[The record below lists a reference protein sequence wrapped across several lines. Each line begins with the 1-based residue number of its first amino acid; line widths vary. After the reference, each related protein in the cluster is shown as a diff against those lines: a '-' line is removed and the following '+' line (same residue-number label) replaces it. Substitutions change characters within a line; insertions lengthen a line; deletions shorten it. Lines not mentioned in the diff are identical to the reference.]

1 MFLFSTKAE
10 LQAYLKP
17 FRDANKAIGLVPTM
31 GAIHN
36 GHLSLM
42 EQSLNEN
49 ECTVVSIFVN
59 PTQFNNAEDL
69 EKYPRTLERDQ
80 EIIKSLSEQI
90 VIFAPSV
97 DEIYGG
103 NTVAQSFDFDGLE
116 NEMEGASRPGHFD
129 GVGTIV
135 SKLFELVTPNKAYFG
150 EKDFQQ
156 LQIIRK
162 MVDKLHIPV
171 QVIGVPIFRA
181 TDGLAMSSRNERVS
195 TEGLKK
201 STFLYQVL
209 LKAKDLFK
217 SESISKVNA
226 FVENEFKNNPNFEL
240 EYFTIA
246 EEETLKTATSKD
258 EGRRYRGFLV
268 AHIEGIRLIDNI
280 SFN

>member
-69 EKYPRTLERDQ
+69 EKYPRTLERDM

-135 SKLFELVTPNKAYFG
+135 SKLFELVTPSKAYFG

-162 MVDKLHIPV
+162 MVQKLHIPV

-181 TDGLAMSSRNERVS
+181 SDGLAMSSRNERVS
-195 TEGLKK
+195 TEGLQK

-209 LKAKDLFK
+209 LKAKELFK

-226 FVENEFKNNPNFEL
+226 FVENEFKNNSNFEL

-246 EEETLKTATSKD
+246 EEDSLKTAVAK
-258 EGRRYRGFLV
+258 EAQHKYRGFLV
-268 AHIEGIRLIDNI
+268 AHIEGVRLIDNL

>member
-31 GAIHN
+31 GAIHK

-195 TEGLKK
+195 TEGLEK

-246 EEETLKTATSKD
+246 EEDTLKTATSKN
-258 EGRRYRGFLV
+258 EAHRYRGFLV
-268 AHIEGIRLIDNI
+268 AHIEGVRLIDNI

>member
-31 GAIHN
+31 GAIHK

-246 EEETLKTATSKD
+246 EEDTLKTATSKD
-258 EGRRYRGFLV
+258 EARRYRGFLV

>member
-31 GAIHN
+31 GAIHK

-195 TEGLKK
+195 TEGLEK

-246 EEETLKTATSKD
+246 EEDTLKTATSKN
-258 EGRRYRGFLV
+258 EAHRYRGFLV

>member
-31 GAIHN
+31 GAIHH

-59 PTQFNNAEDL
+59 PTQFNNVEDL
-69 EKYPRTLERDQ
+69 AKYPRTLERDQ

-135 SKLFELVTPNKAYFG
+135 SKLFELVAPTKAYFG

-171 QVIGVPIFRA
+171 IVIGVSIFRES
-181 TDGLAMSSRNERVS
+181 DGLAMSSRNERVS

-201 STFLYQVL
+201 STFIYQVL

-226 FVENEFKNNPNFEL
+226 FVESEFKNNPNFEL

-246 EEETLKTATSKD
+246 DEDTLKTATSNDPNRK
-258 EGRRYRGFLV
+258 YRGFIV
-268 AHIEGIRLIDNI
+268 AHIEGVRLIDNL

>member
-59 PTQFNNAEDL
+59 PTQFNNADDL
-69 EKYPRTLERDQ
+69 AKYPRTLERDQ

-135 SKLFELVTPNKAYFG
+135 GKLFELVAPTKAYFG

-162 MVDKLHIPV
+162 MVEKLHIPV
-171 QVIGVPIFRA
+171 TIVGVAIFRGS
-181 TDGLAMSSRNERVS
+181 DGLAMSSRNERVS
-195 TEGLKK
+195 SEGLKK

-226 FVENEFKNNPNFEL
+226 FVENEFKNNPNFDL

-246 EEETLKTATSKD
+246 DEETLKTATSNDPNRK
-258 EGRRYRGFLV
+258 YRGFLV
-268 AHIEGIRLIDNI
+268 AHIEGIRLIDNL

>member
-31 GAIHN
+31 GAIHH

-59 PTQFNNAEDL
+59 PTQFNNADDL
-69 EKYPRTLERDQ
+69 AKYPRTLERDQ

-135 SKLFELVTPNKAYFG
+135 GKLFELVAPTKAYFG

-162 MVDKLHIPV
+162 MVEKLHIPV
-171 QVIGVPIFRA
+171 TIVGVAIFRGS
-181 TDGLAMSSRNERVS
+181 DGLAMSSRNERVS
-195 TEGLKK
+195 SEGLKK

-226 FVENEFKNNPNFEL
+226 FVENEFKNNPNFDL

-246 EEETLKTATSKD
+246 DEETLKTATSNDPNRK
-258 EGRRYRGFLV
+258 YRGFLV
-268 AHIEGIRLIDNI
+268 AHIEGIRLIDNL